1 MRGWTARG
9 ISVFLRI
16 RRFAE
21 VGWIGKETR
30 TRGNVGR
37 PGRGRA
43 GWNGVVVGGVP
54 GGYTLVLPDS
64 VIGWRTGRSAAR

>member
-9 ISVFLRI
+9 ISVFQRI

-21 VGWIGKETR
+21 FRWIGKETR
-30 TRGNVGR
+30 TRGNVLAARSGGR
-37 PGRGRA
+37 
-43 GWNGVVVGGVP
+43 GVVVGGVA

-64 VIGWRTGRSAAR
+64 VVGWRTGRSAAR